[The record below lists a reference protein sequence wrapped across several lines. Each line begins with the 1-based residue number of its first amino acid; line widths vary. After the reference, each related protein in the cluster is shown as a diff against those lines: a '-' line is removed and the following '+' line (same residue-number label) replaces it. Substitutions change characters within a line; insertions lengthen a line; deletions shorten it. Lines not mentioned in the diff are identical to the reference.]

1 METHQA
7 EEDIQR
13 MKALIRHLETLD
25 ARIGQSQEEC
35 NAMFADIRREYNG
48 ILAEVKLQ
56 FHESVMAADRVG
68 YDLIP
73 DVPLED
79 KKIKAAWMALFRHP
93 NGATADVIAEDLHR
107 HRTTVSTY
115 LNTLVLMQFAQKE
128 RIGHEILY
136 KALLPRSVGTE

>member
-13 MKALIRHLETLD
+13 MKALIRHLEALD
-25 ARIGQSQEEC
+25 ARIEQSQKEC
-35 NAMFADIRREYNG
+35 NGMFADIRRESNE

-56 FHESVMAADRVG
+56 FHESVMLADRFG
-68 YDLIP
+68 YDVIP
-73 DVPLED
+73 DVPLDD
-79 KKIKAAWMALFRHP
+79 KKIKAAWMALFRHH
-93 NGATADVIAEDLHR
+93 NGATADEIAEDLQR

-136 KALLPRSVGTE
+136 KALLPRSVGAE